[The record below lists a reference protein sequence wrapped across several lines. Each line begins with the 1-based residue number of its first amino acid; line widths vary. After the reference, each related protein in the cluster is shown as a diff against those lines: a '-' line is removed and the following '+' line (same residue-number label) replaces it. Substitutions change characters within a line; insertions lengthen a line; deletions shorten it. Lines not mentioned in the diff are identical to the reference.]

1 MHTSAITTGAIHLP
15 RPTATLIVVDGF
27 ERRSVSINKLPFTI
41 GRKPESDLV
50 LNDPLVSR
58 QHATITQEGAD
69 YWLDDL
75 SSKHG
80 SFVNGQK
87 VAHYRL
93 DSNDRLELGNRGG
106 VHLLFMPSNPLATGE
121 LLGAIQE
128 LATASEL
135 EKLSL
140 LLEAARK
147 LNGKHVLN
155 EVLPIL
161 LELTLRL
168 TRAERG
174 YVFLRGKDG
183 LLRLAAGRDAH
194 GQPLEGDSTIS
205 HSILNEA
212 ATSGREFL
220 LTDTSRLS
228 EVDERKSIL
237 AYDLRTVICIP
248 LCATHATGQEPLD
261 GVDGVH
267 GASTQ
272 VRGVLYLDSHATSQA
287 ITRIGDDVL
296 RALAREAAS
305 LLENTYLAEAEEAAR
320 AYQRELAIAASIQ
333 QHLMSVIVPDVGF
346 AVIGGRSVPCLE
358 IGGDFFDVV
367 HTPQG
372 LALIVADVSGKG
384 ISAALL
390 ASTLQGLIY
399 SQLVA
404 NVPLVQIAAVVNRFL
419 CQRRLE
425 GKYATLVLGLLAA
438 DGELELV
445 NCGHQPPLLISLN
458 RPAQFLE
465 GSNLPVGLF
474 EQASYESAQ
483 CQLQAGDRLLFYTD
497 GVTEAANAEDE
508 FFGSERL
515 QQIANADLALDDI
528 FARVASFCAGA
539 PASDDCTILD
549 VQFTAG
555 TFGN

>member
-1 MHTSAITTGAIHLP
+1 MYTSASAIGAIQLY
-15 RPTATLIVVDGF
+15 RPAATLLLVDGT
-27 ERRSVSINKLPFTI
+27 ERRTISIEKVPFTI
-41 GRKPESDLV
+41 GRKPENDLV

-58 QHATITQEGAD
+58 QHATITLEAGD
-69 YWLDDL
+69 YWLVDL
-75 SSKHG
+75 GSKHRT
-80 SFVNGQK
+80 FVNGQR
-87 VAHYRL
+87 VARHRL
-93 DSNDRLELGNRGG
+93 QPNDRLEFGARSGI
-106 VHLLFMPSNPLATGE
+106 HLLFMSLSTSVTSK

-147 LNGKHVLN
+147 LNGTHILS

-183 LLRLAAGRDAH
+183 LLRLAAGRDAL

-228 EVDERKSIL
+228 EMEEHKSIL

-248 LCATHATGQEPLD
+248 LGASHATGQEPLD
-261 GVDGVH
+261 GVDGLH
-267 GASTQ
+267 GASTH

-287 ITRIGDDVL
+287 MTKIGGDVL

-305 LLENTYLAEAEEAAR
+305 LVESTYLAEAEEAAR
-320 AYQRELAIAASIQ
+320 VYQRELAIAASIQ
-333 QHLMSVIVPDVGF
+333 QHLMSVIVPNVGF

-384 ISAALL
+384 VSAALL

-404 NVPLVQIAAVVNRFL
+404 NVPLVQIAAGVNLFL
-419 CQRRLE
+419 CQKRLE
-425 GKYATLVLGLLAA
+425 GKYATLVLASLAA
-438 DGELELV
+438 GGELELV
-445 NCGHQPPLLISLN
+445 NCGHQPPLLISRN

-465 GSNLPVGLF
+465 GSNLPVGLIQ
-474 EQASYESAQ
+474 QASYESLH
-483 CQLQAGDRLLFYTD
+483 CRLQAGDRLLFYTD

-515 QQIANADLALDDI
+515 QQIAKADLPLDDI

-539 PASDDCTILD
+539 PTSDDCTILD

-555 TFGN
+555 AFGN

>member
-1 MHTSAITTGAIHLP
+1 MHTSTSETGAIQRYLP
-15 RPTATLIVVDGF
+15 AATLLLVDGTK
-27 ERRSVSINKLPFTI
+27 RRTVSIEKVPFTI
-41 GRKPESDLV
+41 GRKPENDLV

-58 QHATITQEGAD
+58 QHATITLEAGD
-69 YWLDDL
+69 YWLVDL

-80 SFVNGQK
+80 TFANGQR
-87 VAHYRL
+87 VARHCL
-93 DSNDRLELGNRGG
+93 QAHDRLEFGARSGI
-106 VHLLFMPSNPLATGE
+106 HLLFVPSSPPVTNE
-121 LLGAIQE
+121 LLGTIQE

-147 LNGKHVLN
+147 LNGRHILS

-183 LLRLAAGRDAH
+183 LLRLAAGRDSH
-194 GQPLEGDSTIS
+194 GQHLEDDRTIS
-205 HSILNEA
+205 NSILNEA

-248 LCATHATGQEPLD
+248 LCASHATGQAPLD
-261 GVDGVH
+261 GVDGLP
-267 GASTQ
+267 GAFTQ
-272 VRGVLYLDSHATSQA
+272 VRGVLYLDSHSTSQA
-287 ITRIGDDVL
+287 MTKIGGDVL

-305 LLENTYLAEAEEAAR
+305 LVESTYLAEAEEAAR

-346 AVIGGRSVPCLE
+346 AVIRGRSVPCLE

-367 HTPQG
+367 HTPKG

-404 NVPLVQIAAVVNRFL
+404 NVPLVQIAATANHFL
-419 CQRRLE
+419 CQKRLE
-425 GKYATLVLGLLAA
+425 GKYATLVLASLAA

-445 NCGHQPPLLISLN
+445 NCGHLPPLLIYRN
-458 RPAQFLE
+458 RPAQYLK
-465 GSNLPVGLF
+465 GSNLPVGLI
-474 EQASYESAQ
+474 EQANYESVH
-483 CQLQAGDRLLFYTD
+483 CRLQAGDRLLVYTD

-515 QQIANADLALDDI
+515 QQIAKADLPLEEI
-528 FARVASFCAGA
+528 FVRVASFCAGA

-549 VQFTAG
+549 VQFSAG
-555 TFGN
+555 IFGN

>member
-1 MHTSAITTGAIHLP
+1 MHTSAIAIEATYLP
-15 RPTATLIVVDGF
+15 RPPATLLLVDGT
-27 ERRSVSINKLPFTI
+27 ERRTVSIEKVPFTI
-41 GRKPESDLV
+41 GRKPDNDLV

-58 QHATITQEGAD
+58 QHATITLEAGD
-69 YWLDDL
+69 YWLVDL

-80 SFVNGQK
+80 TFANGQR
-87 VAHYRL
+87 VARHRL
-93 DSNDRLELGNRGG
+93 QPNDRLEFGARSGL
-106 VHLLFMPSNPLATGE
+106 HLLFVPSSPPVTSE
-121 LLGAIQE
+121 LLGTIQE

-147 LNGKHVLN
+147 LNGTHVLS

-228 EVDERKSIL
+228 DVEEHKSIL

-248 LCATHATGQEPLD
+248 LCATHATGHEPLG

-287 ITRIGDDVL
+287 MTKIADDVL

-333 QHLMSVIVPDVGF
+333 QHLMSVTVPDVGF
-346 AVIGGRSVPCLE
+346 AIIGGRSVPCLE
-358 IGGDFFDVV
+358 IGGDFFDVM

-404 NVPLVQIAAVVNRFL
+404 SVPLVQIAAAINHFL

-445 NCGHQPPLLISLN
+445 NCGHLPPLLISRN

-474 EQASYESAQ
+474 QQASYESTH
-483 CQLQAGDRLLFYTD
+483 CRLETGDRLLLYTD
-497 GVTEAANAEDE
+497 GVIEAANAEDE
-508 FFGSERL
+508 FFGRDRL
-515 QQIANADLALDDI
+515 KQIANPDLPLDDI

-555 TFGN
+555 TLGD